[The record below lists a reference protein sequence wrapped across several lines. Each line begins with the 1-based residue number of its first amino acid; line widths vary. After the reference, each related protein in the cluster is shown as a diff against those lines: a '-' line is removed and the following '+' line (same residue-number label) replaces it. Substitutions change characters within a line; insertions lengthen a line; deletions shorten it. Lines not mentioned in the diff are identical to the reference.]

1 MASRDLG
8 GGGLASLGDRSVT
21 ASEFQVLVKRV
32 KALQDKV
39 TELEGTVRGGGSG
52 GGGGGARSG
61 AGTREHTPPLGLSP
75 TAATVASRRHQG
87 EDEMVFALE
96 DFQMSHRIN
105 AMRNIESPTGGG
117 GGTGG
122 TGLGLGLDSVTG
134 DHPMAFLVP
143 PGCDYLH
150 KAMQALPD
158 EQTCQFLVQQYFDHV
173 EWFQRCLHYP
183 SFMRQCR
190 ELWAREAVL
199 DPDFVCTYLMVVCLG
214 LRTVVD
220 TLPGMTNALGLADNL
235 YHVAE
240 GVLWMSRF
248 LHRQTFESLQAI
260 SLMTVYGFGLE
271 DGADATW
278 ALCGSAIKIAQNLGL
293 NRLQEEAPGKVWSPL
308 WRSRLRREL
317 GRRVWWTFVALD
329 WSNAIAHGST
339 YQVVPMQNL
348 SALPS
353 NLRDDQLEDDD
364 AVAEPLSVYT
374 VSSSGCCLVCMPLT
388 DHSPSRCRSS
398 ASSLSSCT
406 ARLSTT

>member
-1 MASRDLG
+1 MKSCSPELSKLKDLASRDLG
-8 GGGLASLGDRSVT
+8 GLSGLGDRSVT
-21 ASEFQVLVKRV
+21 ASEFQILVKRV
-32 KALQDKV
+32 KVLQDKV
-39 TELEGTVRGGGSG
+39 TELESTVKTGV
-52 GGGGGARSG
+52 RSA

-75 TAATVASRRHQG
+75 KAATVTSRRHQG
-87 EDEMVFALE
+87 DDEMVFALE

-105 AMRNIESPTGGG
+105 AMRNIESPSGEQDRERESIN
-117 GGTGG
+117 
-122 TGLGLGLDSVTG
+122 LSAVTP

-143 PGCDYLH
+143 QGCDYLQ
-150 KAMQALPD
+150 KALQALPD
-158 EQTCQFLVQQYFDHV
+158 QQTCQFLVQQYFDHV

-183 SFMRQCR
+183 TFMRQCR
-190 ELWAREAVL
+190 QLWARETPL

-293 NRLQEEAPGKVWSPL
+293 NRLEAEAPGKVWSPL

-317 GRRVWWTFVALD
+317 GRRLWWTFVALD

-348 SALPS
+348 CALPS

-364 AVAEPLSVYT
+364 AVAEPLTVYT
-374 VSSSGCCLVCMPLT
+374 VSKTLWP
-388 DHSPSRCRSS
+388 R
-398 ASSLSSCT
+398 
-406 ARLSTT
+406 